1 MLSWDFMPGSL
12 RRGMAWSW
20 GFIFF
25 IFYIKGFDVKIK
37 KRCQQL
43 TIGGLQENQGMIILY
58 LKL

>member
-1 MLSWDFMPGSL
+1 MPGSL